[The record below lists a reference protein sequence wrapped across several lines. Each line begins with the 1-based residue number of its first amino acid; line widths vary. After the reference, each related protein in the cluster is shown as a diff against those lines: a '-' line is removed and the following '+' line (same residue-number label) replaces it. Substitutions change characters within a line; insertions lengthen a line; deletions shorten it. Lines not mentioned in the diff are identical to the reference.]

1 MGRNLTGH
9 TRSLKRYH
17 RLILSVL
24 VFCISLQA
32 KPQQYNLR
40 EFPDGLAQPY
50 VYSLIQDSKGY
61 LWIGTGNGLSRYD
74 GFTFK
79 TYTTSDSLADNFI
92 TCSFKN
98 EGDLWFGHMNGKI
111 THYNG
116 KIFKPVI
123 TGEMNSSIT
132 DIEKSPA
139 GVIWA
144 GTNSN
149 GLIKL
154 QPKPGDGQKN
164 ISTDHI
170 PVSNFQ
176 FLTEDELLI
185 GSVNGLDY
193 CHLNTSGKIE
203 NIRHLSEIPDSK
215 IQDIIKSNNGSVFYI
230 ATENEGI
237 FQLSRAGNKFILS
250 KLDIES
256 NITGVQRILE
266 DSKSNLWVSTFGNG
280 LIKLENVG
288 QSHFR
293 VATSFNKSTGSST
306 DDVKFAYE
314 DREGNIWS
322 GNYGSGLTQITRKAF
337 ASYTFDKSRY
347 GNDIYSICFLNNYR
361 WLGTDKGL
369 LKLKQSTGE
378 ILKFYTSG
386 SGLPKDKIT
395 AIASSGTNELWIG
408 TEGNGVFRM
417 RVDQEKIIPVSIAK
431 GTLENSVTTIAA
443 TSEQVW
449 IGTRKGVCNIKTG
462 SGAMRWYTMDNGEL
476 PHNYVNHLLLD
487 SKSRLWIST
496 LSNILVYLQ
505 NGMLSKDFIA
515 SEKGIS
521 ALGPMIIENDST
533 IWVGSNGNGVF
544 RNTTHSVTNLT
555 SKDGLF
561 SDYCYSLIIDNTKNI
576 WVSHR
581 GGLSKIRTSDNFIKP
596 IQQNDGIKSSC
607 EFNPNAV
614 WKDDKNRIWFGTNQ
628 GLLVFDPALD
638 NQELI
643 APVLNI
649 TSCKVNDNDIDY
661 SEKLTLS
668 PGNYKIKIE
677 FIGINL
683 KDPALVNY
691 QYQLEGYDN
700 AVVNTKTGSITFPRL
715 TDGVYTLNLWAINGE
730 GVKTEMPLTFQIII
744 KKPLWKQWWF
754 VGTMALLLIL
764 SFIIYIRRRD
774 YRHLIEKRMLEAKV
788 QERTLEISNKN
799 ALLEE
804 KQDKILAQNNELEKY
819 RNYLEDIVDERTKAL
834 LIAKNKAEESDRLK
848 SSFLNNISHEIRTP
862 LNIISGFTALL
873 DDNELENEEKSSYIR
888 LINNNTDSLC
898 IILNEILDVS
908 KIETNQLVL
917 SNSTFNVNE
926 VLNKLDTHY
935 QGINTK
941 QVKFEFVNK
950 SRHDGLEIC
959 TDKERFSQIFNNLLN
974 NAYKFT
980 EKGEIRFGYIM
991 MQDSFRFFVSD
1002 TGIGIDKAQTDK
1014 IYNPFYKIEDNPD
1027 ILYGGA
1033 GIGLTSSKRLVEL
1046 MGGIIG
1052 VESEINKG
1060 SEFYFILPLSVLN
1073 PQPDGGKNIFKKN
1086 FLKHT
1091 LILMF
1096 TDDAETFE
1104 FVNKTLNP
1112 YGAKLKQ
1119 TVSEKDTIDQI
1130 KTVCPARKC
1139 IVLIDLKLPFT
1150 SSFELK
1156 RLIKT
1161 TESKIPVIALTDYT
1175 LLKGNQK
1182 ITDEN
1187 FDAYLSKP
1195 IKAETLLDEISALLI
1210 QPTETK

>member
-1 MGRNLTGH
+1 MGRDSTAH
-9 TRSLKRYH
+9 THLLKRYH

-24 VFCISLQA
+24 IFCISLQA

-40 EFPDGLAQPY
+40 EFSEGLAQPY
-50 VYSLIQDSKGY
+50 VYSLIQDNKGY

-98 EGDLWFGHMNGKI
+98 EGDLWFGHMNGRI

-116 KIFKPVI
+116 KVFKPVM
-123 TGEMNSSIT
+123 TAELNSSIT
-132 DIEKSPA
+132 DIEKSPS
-139 GVIWA
+139 GEIWA
-144 GTNSN
+144 ATNSN
-149 GLIKL
+149 GLMKL
-154 QPKPGDGQKN
+154 KPDPASGQKN
-164 ISTDHI
+164 VTTNHI
-170 PVSNFQ
+170 PVSSFQ

-185 GSVNGLDY
+185 GSVTGLDY

-203 NIRHLSEIPDSK
+203 IIRHLSEIPDCK
-215 IQDIIKSNNGSVFYI
+215 IQDIVKSNFGSVFYI

-237 FQLSRAGNKFILS
+237 FQLSRVGKQFKIS
-250 KLDIES
+250 KLDIGP

-266 DSKSNLWVSTFGNG
+266 NSKSNLWISTFGNG
-280 LIKLENVG
+280 LIKLENLG
-288 QSHFR
+288 KSHFR
-293 VATSFNKSTGSST
+293 VANFFNKSTGSTT
-306 DDVKFAYE
+306 DDVKIAYE

-369 LKLKQSTGE
+369 LKLNQSTGE

-395 AIASSGTNELWIG
+395 AIAASGANELWIG
-408 TEGNGVFRM
+408 TESNGVFRM
-417 RVDQEKIIPVSIAK
+417 RIDPEKIVPISIAK
-431 GTLENSVTTIAA
+431 GALENSITTIAA

-449 IGTRKGVCNIKTG
+449 IGTKKGVCNIKTS
-462 SGAMRWYTMDNGEL
+462 SGEMRWYTMDNGEL

-487 SKSRLWIST
+487 SKGRLWIST
-496 LSNILVYLQ
+496 LSNILVYIQ
-505 NGMLSKDFIA
+505 NGTLSKDIIS

-521 ALGPMIIENDST
+521 SLGPMVSENDST

-544 RNTTHSVTNLT
+544 KNTTHSVTNLT

-561 SDYCYSLIIDNTKNI
+561 SDYCYSLMIDNNKNI

-581 GGLSKIRTSDNFIKP
+581 GGLSKIRISDNFIKP

-614 WKDDKNRIWFGTNQ
+614 WKDDKNSIWYGTNE
-628 GLLVFDPALD
+628 GLLVFYPALD

-649 TSCKVNDNDIDY
+649 TSCKVNDNEVNY
-661 SEKLTLS
+661 SEQLTLS
-668 PGNYKIKIE
+668 PGNYKIRIE

-683 KDPALVNY
+683 TDPALVNY
-691 QYQLEGYDN
+691 QYQLDGYDN

-715 TDGVYTLNLWAINGE
+715 TDGVYTLNIWAINGE
-730 GVKTEMPLTFQIII
+730 GVKTQMPLTFQIII

-754 VGTMALLLIL
+754 IITSLLLL
-764 SFIIYIRRRD
+764 FFLFIFYIRRRD
-774 YRHLIEKRMLEAKV
+774 YQHLVEKRMLETKV

-804 KQDKILAQNNELEKY
+804 KQDKILTQNNELEKY
-819 RNYLEDIVDERTKAL
+819 RNYLEDIVEERTKAL

-873 DDNELENEEKSSYIR
+873 DDNELEEEEKSNYIR
-888 LINNNTDSLC
+888 LINNNSDSLC
-898 IILNEILDVS
+898 TILNEILDVS

-917 SNSTFNVNE
+917 SKSTFNVNE
-926 VLNKLDTHY
+926 VLSQLDAHY
-935 QGINTK
+935 EGINSK
-941 QVKFEFVNK
+941 QIKFEFINK
-950 SRHDGLEIC
+950 TRHEGLEIF
-959 TDKERFSQIFNNLLN
+959 TDKERFRQIFNNLLN

-980 EKGEIRFGYIM
+980 EKGEIRFGYTM
-991 MQDSFRFFVSD
+991 FQDSVRFFVSD
-1002 TGIGIDKAQTDK
+1002 TGIGIDNVQTDK
-1014 IYNPFYKIEDNPD
+1014 IFNPFYKIEDNPD

-1052 VESEINKG
+1052 VDSEINKG

-1073 PQPDGGKNIFKKN
+1073 TQPDGEKNIVKKN
-1086 FLKHT
+1086 FLKNT

-1096 TDDAETFE
+1096 TDDADTYE

-1119 TVSEKDTIDQI
+1119 TLTEKDTIDQI
-1130 KTVCPARKC
+1130 KTICLTRKC

-1156 RLIKT
+1156 KLIKT
-1161 TESKIPVIALTDYT
+1161 TGSKIPVIAVTDYT
-1175 LLKGNQK
+1175 LLKDNQE

-1187 FDAYLSKP
+1187 FDVYLSKP
-1195 IKAETLLDEISALLI
+1195 IKAETLLDEISVLLE
-1210 QPTETK
+1210 QSPETI